1 MDQKMTQNPEASH
14 STGVRLIAIFKL
26 VKAFL
31 LFAAG
36 IGTFNLLHK
45 DVGQVLMRWVDILRV
60 DPDNRFIHSLL
71 VKVWLVDDRQLARIS
86 AGTFCYAA
94 LLLTEGIGLL
104 LAKRWAKYFTVI
116 ITASLLP
123 LEAYELVKHFS
134 MAKILVIAINVGVV
148 WYLVVKLMGETQAKS
163 L

>member
-1 MDQKMTQNPEASH
+1 MTQTPKASP

-36 IGTFNLLHK
+36 IGTYNLLHK
-45 DVGQVLMRWVDILRV
+45 DAAQVLLRWVDILRV
-60 DPDNRFIHSLL
+60 DPDNHFIHSVL
-71 VKVWLVDDRQLARIS
+71 VKLWLVDDRKLAQIS

-94 LLLTEGIGLL
+94 LLFTEGIGLL

-116 ITASLLP
+116 MTTSLLP

-148 WYLVVKLMGETQAKS
+148 WYLLVKLMGETQAKR